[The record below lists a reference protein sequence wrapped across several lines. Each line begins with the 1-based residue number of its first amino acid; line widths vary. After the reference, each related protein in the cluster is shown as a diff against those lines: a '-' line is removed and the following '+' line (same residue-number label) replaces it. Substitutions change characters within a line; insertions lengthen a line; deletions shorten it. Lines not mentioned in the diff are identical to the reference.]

1 MLGHEIR
8 MLAKPVARS
17 LDLDHHCMMQEAV
30 QQRGGDHSIPEHRTL
45 PSLSTGSYLTS
56 RSRIRITPSPVS
68 GLPFW
73 RSARDAGQ
81 PLSSLNSL
89 TGGDAQS
96 AARRPIWQ
104 PP

>member
-1 MLGHEIR
+1 
-8 MLAKPVARS
+8 
-17 LDLDHHCMMQEAV
+17 LDHAGVVEQTIEK
-30 QQRGGDHSIPEHRTL
+30 RGCDHRIPEHRTL
-45 PSLSTGSYLTS
+45 PSFSTGSYLTS

-96 AARRPIWQ
+96 AARLPIWQ